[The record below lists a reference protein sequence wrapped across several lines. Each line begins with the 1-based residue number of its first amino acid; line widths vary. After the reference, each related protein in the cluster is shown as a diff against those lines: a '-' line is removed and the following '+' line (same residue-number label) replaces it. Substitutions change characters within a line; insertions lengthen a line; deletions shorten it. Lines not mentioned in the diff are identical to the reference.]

1 MPWRARVPWWSDLLA
16 RRANL
21 SRVTSETDP
30 TAALADAVSGF
41 VDGFA
46 AEDDVI
52 TAARGRARELDCPAV
67 SPATGAAL
75 GLLATT
81 VQARSVVEIGTGTG
95 VSGLHLLRGMA
106 PDGVLTTIDWEPEFH
121 RAARRVFT
129 SAGYPSGR
137 VRTITGRALDV
148 LSRLTSGGYDLVF
161 ADATLAEY
169 PGYFAQG
176 VQLLRPGGVI
186 VLHNVLADLH
196 IGDHG
201 RRSPE
206 LLALRDVARTM
217 RDDDRLRPAVLPLG
231 GGLLA
236 AAVVGPTT

>member
-1 MPWRARVPWWSDLLA
+1 MAPWSPGLHM

-30 TAALADAVSGF
+30 TAALVDAVSGF
-41 VDGFA
+41 ADGFA

-52 TAARGRARELDCPAV
+52 SGARGRARELGCPAV

-75 GLLATT
+75 RLLATT
-81 VQARSVVEIGTGTG
+81 VQARSVVEIGTGVG

-106 PDGVLTTIDWEPEFH
+106 PDGVLTTIDREPEFH
-121 RAARRVFT
+121 RTARRVFT

-161 ADATLAEY
+161 ADAALVEY
-169 PGYFAQG
+169 PGYFDQG

-186 VLHNVLADLH
+186 VLHNVLADLR
-196 IGDHG
+196 IGENG
-201 RRSPE
+201 RRNPD

-236 AAVVGPTT
+236 AAVVAPTA

>member
-1 MPWRARVPWWSDLLA
+1 M
-16 RRANL
+16 
-21 SRVTSETDP
+21 TSETDP
-30 TAALADAVSGF
+30 AAALADGAGGF

-46 AEDDVI
+46 AEDDAI
-52 TAARGRARELDCPAV
+52 AGARARAGELGCLPV

-75 GLLATT
+75 SLLATT
-81 VQARSVVEIGTGTG
+81 VQARAVVEIGTGTG

-106 PDGVLTTIDWEPEFH
+106 GDGILTTIDWEPEFH

-161 ADATLAEY
+161 ADATLVEY

-186 VLHNVLADLH
+186 VFHNVLADGR
-196 IGDHG
+196 IGDHAQRDPG
-201 RRSPE
+201 
-206 LLALRDVARTM
+206 LLALRDVARAM
-217 RDDDRLRPAVLPLG
+217 RDDERLRPAVLPLG

-236 AAVVGPTT
+236 GAVVAEPV

>member
-1 MPWRARVPWWSDLLA
+1 MSCSGLLI

-30 TAALADAVSGF
+30 AAEPAEAVSGF

-46 AEDDVI
+46 AEDDVT
-52 TAARGRARELDCPAV
+52 TAARGHALELGCPAV

-81 VQARSVVEIGTGTG
+81 VHARSVVEIGTGVG
-95 VSGLHLLRGMA
+95 VSGLHLLRSMA
-106 PDGVLTTIDWEPEFH
+106 ADGVLTTIDWEPEFH

-129 SAGYPSGR
+129 SAGYPTGR

-148 LSRLTSGGYDLVF
+148 LSRLTAGGYDLVF
-161 ADATLAEY
+161 ADATLVEY
-169 PGYFAQG
+169 PGYFGQG

-186 VLHNVLADLH
+186 VFHNVLADTH

-201 RRSPE
+201 RRNPE
-206 LLALRDVARTM
+206 LLALREVARAM

-236 AAVVGPTT
+236 AAVSPPVA

>member
-1 MPWRARVPWWSDLLA
+1 MAPWWSGLLRA
-16 RRANL
+16 RANL

-46 AEDDVI
+46 AEDDTI
-52 TAARGRARELDCPAV
+52 GRARERARELGCPAV

-75 GLLATT
+75 ALLATT
-81 VQARSVVEIGTGTG
+81 VQARSVVEIGTGAG
-95 VSGLHLLRGMA
+95 VSGLHLLRAMT

-169 PGYFAQG
+169 PGYFDQG

-186 VLHNVLADLH
+186 VLHNVLADVH

-201 RRSPE
+201 RRNPD

-236 AAVVGPTT
+236 AAVVGPAA